1 MALGDTTA
9 PSSGIWNAIKGS
21 LGIFSG
27 LNKAEGVSEDKN
39 PIPESEYESK
49 MTELE
54 ITQLISQWKRD
65 YTPYYSDIEA
75 TQKLSFEYWIGKQ
88 RVDEPDM
95 SGKTLGG
102 FHPLV
107 DNKIFAAVETFLP
120 IATRANPD
128 PQVQADE
135 SPAGQQLAHDL
146 RAALS
151 HEADRQKL
159 RKKLK
164 GMLRHW
170 TIYRIGVIKISYNV
184 ILGEIETT
192 VINPKRMV
200 FDKDGHIDESGKFV
214 GEYLGEK
221 KQTTAKKM
229 LELFP
234 KKSLEIKL
242 KCKNKLGTKLEY
254 MEWWYHGTDVF
265 YTMDDV
271 VLGKFKN
278 PHWNYQ
284 ADENTEATNHFKKPT
299 DPYIFLSIFS
309 TGLQPHDETSLIL
322 QNIGL
327 QDQINRRYRQI
338 DKNVESMNNGLVVS
352 SDFTTDQASQ
362 AASALRRGTAIR
374 VPTQG
379 NVNEKVA
386 RFPAAGIPADV
397 FNMMKDSREELA
409 DIFGI
414 SGSTP
419 NAVNQEDTARGK
431 ILINQLDASRI
442 GGGITE
448 YVEQVAD
455 TVYNGWVQL
464 MFVHYDESHYITT
477 AGIEGGQ
484 NIIELKNSRF
494 LVVKTLNVTV
504 KEGSLI
510 PKDPLTQRN
519 EAIDL
524 WSANAID
531 PITLFKKLDFPDP
544 NSAAKQLL
552 TWQLVQKGV
561 LPPQAY
567 IPDFMSQGGTAGALP
582 TQGVGG
588 PPVNP
593 LGPPEQPQAPAP
605 ASAPAVQ
612 EQGKQLLESVP
623 IPK

>member
-1 MALGDTTA
+1 MALGDSTA
-9 PSSGIWNAIKGS
+9 PSSGIWNSIKGAVG
-21 LGIFSG
+21 LFSG
-27 LNKAEGVSEDKN
+27 LNKAEGVSEDNN
-39 PIPESEYESK
+39 PTPEDEYESK
-49 MTELE
+49 MGDKE
-54 ITQLISQWKRD
+54 IIDLISQWRRD
-65 YTPYYSDIEA
+65 YQPYYSDIES

-88 RVDEPDM
+88 RVDEPDL
-95 SGKTLGG
+95 SGKSWGG
-102 FHPLV
+102 THPLV
-107 DNKIFAAVETFLP
+107 DNKIFAAIETFLP

-128 PQVQADE
+128 PQVQADD
-135 SPAGQQLAHDL
+135 SPAGQLLAHDL

-164 GMLRHW
+164 AMLRHW
-170 TIYRIGVIKISYNV
+170 TIYRIGVIKVSYDP
-184 ILGEIETT
+184 ILKQIETE
-192 VINPKRMV
+192 VINPKRMI
-200 FDKDGHIDESGKFV
+200 FDKDGHVDESGHFV
-214 GEYLGEK
+214 GEYIGEK
-221 KQTTAKKM
+221 KKTTAGK
-229 LELFP
+229 LIELFP
-234 KKSLEIKL
+234 KKEALIRARAKG
-242 KCKNKLGTKLEY
+242 KLGTKLEF
-254 MEWWYHGTDVF
+254 MEWWYHGTDIF
-265 YTMDDV
+265 YTMEDI
-271 VLGKFKN
+271 VLGKYKN
-278 PHWNYQ
+278 PHWNY
-284 ADENTEATNHFKKPT
+284 ESEEIPEAVNHFKRPR
-299 DPYIFLSIFS
+299 DPYICLTIFT
-309 TGLQPHDETSLIL
+309 TGLQPHDETSLVL

-327 QDQINRRYRQI
+327 QDQINRRYRQL

-362 AASALRRGTAIR
+362 AAAALRRGTAIR

-386 RFPAAGIPADV
+386 RFPAPALPEQV
-397 FNMMKDSREELA
+397 YQMMTDSRSELA

-419 NAVNQEDTARGK
+419 SNVNKEDTARGK

-448 YVEQVAD
+448 YVEQIAD
-455 TVYNGWVQL
+455 TAYNWWTQL
-464 MFVHYDESHYITT
+464 MFVHYDEDHYITT

-484 NIIELKNSRF
+484 NIITLKNARF
-494 LVVKTLNVTV
+494 KIVKTLNITV

-531 PITLFKKLDFPDP
+531 PITLFKKLDFPDA

-567 IPDFMSQGGTAGALP
+567 IPDFEVGQPAGALP
-582 TQGVGG
+582 QQGVGG
-588 PPVNP
+588 TPVNP
-593 LGPPEQPQAPAP
+593 IGPNTPNPVTPTSQ
-605 ASAPAVQ
+605 PAVQ
-612 EQGKQLLESVP
+612 EQGKELLDSVP
-623 IPK
+623 IK